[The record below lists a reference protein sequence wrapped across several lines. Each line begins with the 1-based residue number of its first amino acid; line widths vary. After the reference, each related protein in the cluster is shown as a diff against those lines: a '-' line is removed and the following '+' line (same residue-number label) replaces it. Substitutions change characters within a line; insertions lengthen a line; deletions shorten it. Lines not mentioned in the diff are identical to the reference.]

1 LKKAKV
7 VAAIDFGTHGSGF
20 AWSPISERN
29 KIASARQVITELKW
43 PGAPMPTPKNLTA
56 LATRSDGTV
65 EAWGYDARKRWN
77 AAAIRHSASDINY
90 AHAFK
95 MGLMSEDCA
104 EGIVS
109 TVAAYLAKLVEYA
122 TERIQASG
130 YEADDIRWCLTVPAI
145 WTDFQKQVMRKAAEA
160 AGLPAEKDRLV
171 LALEPEAAAHYARVS
186 GLRTSGLSG
195 GRASLM
201 SPKSRFMVVDC
212 GGGTIDITSYR
223 ADADNNLEEIGND
236 CGGPYGS
243 DYLNRAFVA
252 EVLLSRFSTW
262 ARMRELAT
270 ESPAGFSSLVEGWE
284 KEKTQVEF
292 PVAGEIYIPIPA
304 ALHRTL
310 TDSDLETLSEQQDG
324 VIDTIVVSEDET
336 AAIFDRIVSKVLE
349 LVDKQ
354 LGEMQLQRRGA
365 RGEEII
371 VLVGGFG
378 ASKYLQARLKEHV
391 AGRARVIIP
400 PDPGAAVL
408 EGAVHYAYDPQ
419 IIARKTKLTY
429 GIGSSREFRP
439 GIDPLSKRFE
449 DDRGRAMC
457 NDYFSVFVNAQQIVR
472 AGRCVSHSFVP
483 IYGNQAEMSIAI
495 HATRKLV
502 PRYVDEDGVSELG
515 KMVVDLSSVMHKR
528 LEDRSVEVSMF
539 FGETE
544 LRVQAIVKDTQ
555 ESLEATL
562 ELAPQ
567 DWE

>member
-56 LATRSDGTV
+56 LATLSDGTV

-292 PVAGEIYIPIPA
+292 PVTGEIYIPIPA

-310 TDSDLETLSEQQDG
+310 TDSDLETLSELQDG

-391 AGRARVIIP
+391 VGRARVIIP

-429 GIGSSREFRP
+429 GIASSREFRP
-439 GIDPLSKRFE
+439 GVDPSSKRFE

-457 NDYFSVFVNAQQIVR
+457 EDYFSVFVNAQQIVR
-472 AGRCVSHSFVP
+472 AGKCVSDFFVP
-483 IYGNQAEMSIAI
+483 VFGNQTKMNIAI
-495 HATRKLV
+495 HATRKLM

-544 LRVQAIVKDTQ
+544 LRVQAAVKDTQ

>member
-7 VAAIDFGTHGSGF
+7 VAAIDFGTYGSGF

-29 KIASARQVITELKW
+29 KLASARQVITELKW

-56 LATRSDGTV
+56 LAVRSDGTI

-77 AAAIRHSASDINY
+77 AAAIRNSTDSINY

-95 MGLMSEDCA
+95 MGLMNEDRTEDVA
-104 EGIVS
+104 L
-109 TVAAYLAKLVEYA
+109 TVTAYLAMLVEYA
-122 TERIQASG
+122 TERIKASG
-130 YEADDIRWCLTVPAI
+130 YEAEDIRWCLTVPAI

-160 AGLPAEKDRLV
+160 AGLPSERNRLV
-171 LALEPEAAAHYARVS
+171 FALEPEAAAHYARVS

-195 GRASLM
+195 GRATLM

-262 ARMRELAT
+262 ARMRELASD
-270 ESPAGFSSLVEGWE
+270 SPAGFASLVEGWE

-304 ALHRTL
+304 ALHRIL
-310 TDSDLETLSEQQDG
+310 TDSDLKSLGERQDG
-324 VIDTIVVSEDET
+324 VTDTIVVSEDET
-336 AAIFDRIVSKVLE
+336 AAIFDSIVSKVLD

-354 LGEMQLQRRGA
+354 LGEMLLQRRGA
-365 RGEEII
+365 KGEEII

-378 ASKYLQARLKEHV
+378 ASKYLQSRLTGHV
-391 AGRARVIIP
+391 AGRASVIIP

-419 IIARKTKLTY
+419 IVARKTKLTY
-429 GIGSSREFRP
+429 GIHSNREFKP
-439 GIDPLSKRFE
+439 GMDPLSKKFE
-449 DDRGRAMC
+449 DGEGRAMC
-457 NDYFSVFVNAQQIVR
+457 HDYFAVFVDAQEIVR
-472 AGRCVSHSFVP
+472 VGKCVSHPFVP
-483 IYGNQAEMSIAI
+483 LYGGQTKMDISI
-495 HATRKLV
+495 HATRKPR
-502 PRYVDEDGVSELG
+502 PRYVDEDGVNELG

-528 LEDRSVEVSMF
+528 LEDRSVKVSMF

-544 LRVQAIVKDTQ
+544 LRVQAVVEGTQ
-555 ESLEATL
+555 ETLQTTL

>member
-1 LKKAKV
+1 
-7 VAAIDFGTHGSGF
+7 
-20 AWSPISERN
+20 
-29 KIASARQVITELKW
+29 
-43 PGAPMPTPKNLTA
+43 MPTPKNLTA

-77 AAAIRHSASDINY
+77 AAAVRHSSNDINY

-95 MGLMSEDCA
+95 MGLMSEDRA

-122 TERIQASG
+122 TERIQTSG
-130 YEADDIRWCLTVPAI
+130 YESDDIRWCLTVPAI

-171 LALEPEAAAHYARVS
+171 LALEPEAAAHSARVS
-186 GLRTSGLSG
+186 GLRTSGMSG

-270 ESPAGFSSLVEGWE
+270 DSPAGFSSLVEGWE

-304 ALHRTL
+304 ALHRAL

-324 VIDTIVVSEDET
+324 VTDTIVVSEDET
-336 AAIFDRIVSKVLE
+336 EAIFDRIVSKVLE

-365 RGEEII
+365 KGEEII

-378 ASKYLQARLKEHV
+378 ASKYLQARLKEYV
-391 AGRARVIIP
+391 ADRASVIIP
-400 PDPGAAVL
+400 PDPRVAVL

-429 GIGSSREFRP
+429 GIASSREFRP
-439 GIDPLSKRFE
+439 GVDPLSKRFE
-449 DDRGRAMC
+449 NDRGRALC
-457 NDYFSVFVNAQQIVR
+457 DDYFSVFVNAQQIVR
-472 AGRCVSHSFVP
+472 AGKCVSHSFVP
-483 IYGNQAEMSIAI
+483 VYGDQTKMSITI
-495 HATRKLV
+495 HATRKLM
-502 PRYVDEDGVSELG
+502 PRYVDEDGVNELG
-515 KMVVDLSSVMHKR
+515 KMIVDLSSVMHKR

-544 LRVQAIVKDTQ
+544 LRVQATVKGSQ